1 MDFLPKIMDAIE
13 SNIDLNA
20 PLKVGLLEPAS
31 SAAAIRTVSSG
42 IVTRYLNGD
51 TIYHIAFQLLIQDAD
66 QQRAVNILDDITDFL
81 DGLTKDNVISGN
93 DSFTFITSN
102 VSVLPN
108 LVQKTEN
115 DEYVYTA
122 IYAAQIEKKGV

>member
-1 MDFLPKIMDAIE
+1 MDFLPRIMDALE

-42 IVTRYLNGD
+42 VVTRYLNGD

-66 QQRAVNILDDITDFL
+66 QQKAVNILDDITDYL
-81 DGLTKDNVISGN
+81 DGLTKDSIISGDN
-93 DSFTFITSN
+93 SFTCLLYTSP
-102 VSVLPN
+102 SPR
-108 LVQKTEN
+108 
-115 DEYVYTA
+115 DR
-122 IYAAQIEKKGV
+122 G

>member
-1 MDFLPKIMDAIE
+1 MDFLPRIMDAIE
-13 SNIDLNA
+13 TNIELNA

-42 IVTRYLNGD
+42 IVTRYMDGSA
-51 TIYHIAFQLLIQDAD
+51 IYHVAFQILIQDAD

-81 DGLTKDNVISGN
+81 EGLTKDNVISGN
-93 DSFTFITSN
+93 NSFNFVTSN

-108 LVQKTEN
+108 LVQKTNN
-115 DEYVYTA
+115 DEYIYTA
-122 IYAAQIEKKGV
+122 IYAAQLEKKGV

>member
-1 MDFLPKIMDAIE
+1 MDAIE
-13 SNIDLNA
+13 SNIELNA
-20 PLKVGLLEPAS
+20 PLKVGLLEPRS

-51 TIYHIAFQLLIQDAD
+51 TIYHYAFQLLIQDAD
-66 QQRAVNILDDITDFL
+66 QERAVNILDDITDYL
-81 DGLTKDNVISGN
+81 DGLTKDSVISGN
-93 DSFTFITSN
+93 DSFNFITSN

>member
-1 MDFLPKIMDAIE
+1 MDFLPRIMDALE

-66 QQRAVNILDDITDFL
+66 QQKAVNILDDITDYL
-81 DGLTKDNVISGN
+81 DGLTKDSIISGDN
-93 DSFTFITSN
+93 SFTFITSN

-122 IYAAQIEKKGV
+122 IFAAQIERKGV

>member
-13 SNIDLNA
+13 TNIDMNA

-42 IVTRYLNGD
+42 IVTRYMNGD
-51 TIYHIAFQLLIQDAD
+51 AIYHIAFQILIQDAD

-81 DGLTKDNVISGN
+81 EGLTKDSIISGN
-93 DSFTFITSN
+93 NSFVFVTSN

-108 LVQKTEN
+108 LVQKTDN
-115 DEYVYTA
+115 DEYIYTA
-122 IYAAQIEKKGV
+122 IYAAQLEKKGV

>member
-1 MDFLPKIMDAIE
+1 MDAIE
-13 SNIDLNA
+13 SNIELNA
-20 PLKVGLLEPAS
+20 PLKVGLLEPRS

-51 TIYHIAFQLLIQDAD
+51 TIYHYAFQLLIQDAD
-66 QQRAVNILDDITDFL
+66 QERAVNILDDITDYL
-81 DGLTKDNVISGN
+81 DGLTKDSVISCN
-93 DSFTFITSN
+93 DSFNFITSN